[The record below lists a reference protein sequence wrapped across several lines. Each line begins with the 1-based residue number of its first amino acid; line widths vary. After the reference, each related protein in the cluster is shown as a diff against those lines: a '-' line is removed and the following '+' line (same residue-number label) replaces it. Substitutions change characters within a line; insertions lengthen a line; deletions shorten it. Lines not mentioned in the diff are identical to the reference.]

1 MIYYLYYNI
10 FDMTEKNEHFTD
22 MINKFDELI
31 TLLSLNNYDTND
43 LKKSWCDNF
52 TSFITKDDK
61 VFKKFKKRVKDV
73 FDNLE
78 RDEILEKLMEKIKII
93 EKNNIIW
100 DNLHL
105 IVLLNTI
112 INDGDKHIS
121 KQLFKSIEKYQYNNE
136 IVDKSLSLVKKKQ
149 NGNVIDNLLGDL
161 KNKLNSKDSFNF
173 SDIFSLTKDLSA
185 DYHEK
190 MTKGEFNMNDIFT
203 GMMNLVNDPSKI
215 ENEFK
220 DFDSKLKG
228 TPEDFINSVKDD
240 PKLKEINNMVGETF
254 KDGKF
259 DPNSMIDSLSKNM
272 GLDGDNL
279 KKGFDTMKN
288 VMSTILPS
296 GDNKSESNPGMNI
309 LNNLVGGE
317 GGSLNPLSM
326 ISSLINPEK
335 ELTKEEIKDKQKEL
349 EDFYSKLE
357 V

>member
-1 MIYYLYYNI
+1 
-10 FDMTEKNEHFTD
+10 MTDISNNDHFND
-22 MINKFDELI
+22 MITKFDEI
-31 TLLSLNNYDTND
+31 MTLLSLDNNNSIEF
-43 LKKSWCDNF
+43 KKEWCDNF
-52 TSFITKDDK
+52 TNKIIKDEK
-61 VFKKFKKRVKDV
+61 IFKKFKKRVKDV
-73 FDNLE
+73 FEHIE
-78 RDEILEKLMEKIKII
+78 RDEISNKLMEKIKLI

-112 INDGDKHIS
+112 LHDGDKHIS
-121 KQLFKSIEKYQYNNE
+121 KQLFKSIEKHQYDNE
-136 IVDKSLSLVKKKQ
+136 MVDKSKSIVKKKQ

-161 KNKLNSKDSFNF
+161 KTKLNSKDSFNI

-190 MTKGEFNMNDIFT
+190 MTRGEFNINDIFT

-220 DFDSKLKG
+220 GFDDKLKG
-228 TPEDFINSVKDD
+228 TPEEFIKSVQDD
-240 PKLKEINNMVGETF
+240 PKLKEINNMVNDTF

-259 DPNSMIDSLSKNM
+259 DPNSMIDNLSKNM
-272 GLDGDNL
+272 GLDGDGL

-288 VMSTILPS
+288 VMSTILPT
-296 GDNKSESNPGMNI
+296 GENKTETNPGMN
-309 LNNLVGGE
+309 LLGNLVGGE
-317 GGSLNPLSM
+317 GGLNPLNM
-326 ISSLINPEK
+326 ISGLINPEK

-349 EDFYSKLE
+349 EEFYSKLE